1 MITERML
8 RDHPA
13 LVKAL
18 MGIPAELFWELVDT
32 MSQPGAPAE
41 PDSAPSTRAGRPGR
55 PYAHG
60 LAQRLAAVCTY
71 LRLHLPQT
79 VVGMLFGVGQED
91 VSRDLRRIVPVL
103 QPCLP
108 CPVVWA
114 ADPPASAEP
123 PTPLALA
130 LFSQQRALVDAT
142 EQVVQRPQ
150 DALQRTRYYSGKKKA
165 FTLKT
170 QLVSDAAHHIRAIST
185 AVPGAVHD
193 KALAEQVRTLERLPA
208 DTEAL
213 LDKGY
218 QGLAKQVP
226 LLTIVDPV
234 HGAVGQVPR
243 VRILTPIKQRPGQ
256 ELPPDQVAFN
266 QALSS
271 LRIRVEHDIGWI
283 KNWRIVAT
291 RFRCAHDIYT
301 SLLQIVCGFVNVQTD
316 RWQAAKAK
324 DGNCA

>member
-1 MITERML
+1 MITERIL

-18 MGIPAELFWELVDT
+18 MGIPAELFWELVDA
-32 MSQPGAPAE
+32 MRQPDAPTE
-41 PDSAPSTRAGRPGR
+41 PEPAPSAPRGRP
-55 PYAHG
+55 PAH
-60 LAQRLAAVCTY
+60 AVTVRLGAVLTY
-71 LRLHLPQT
+71 LRLHLPQAL
-79 VVGMLFGVGQED
+79 VGMLFGVGQED
-91 VSRDLRRIVPVL
+91 VSRDLRRLIPAL
-103 QPCLP
+103 RDLLP

-114 ADPPASAEP
+114 ADGPAAAEP
-123 PTPLALA
+123 PTPLDPALVPH
-130 LFSQQRALVDAT
+130 QRVLVDAT

-170 QLVSDAAHHIRAIST
+170 QLVSDDAHHIWAIST
-185 AVPGAVHD
+185 AVPGALHD
-193 KALAEQVRTLERLPA
+193 KTLAEQVRTLERLPA

-226 LLTIVDPV
+226 LLTITDPGN
-234 HGAVGQVPR
+234 GAVGQVPR
-243 VRILTPIKQRPGQ
+243 VRVLTPIKQHAGQ
-256 ELPPDQVAFN
+256 DVPVDQVAFN

-271 LRIRVEHDIGWI
+271 LRIRVEHDIGWL
-283 KNWRIVAT
+283 KNWRILGT
-291 RFRCAHDIYT
+291 RFRCAHAIYT
-301 SLLQIVCGFVNVQTD
+301 SLLQIVCGFVNGQTD

-324 DGNCA
+324 PGNCA